1 MDALEALAILILAG
15 AIIVLLYYYMQ
26 NNADFM
32 NKMNRVKEYVP
43 SSVQTKTE
51 EEQIP
56 TGGYD
61 MAENV
66 DANSSTSMGEKLK
79 VKFKDIDMPNL
90 NTDVFSKRI
99 DTFLDEKSDE
109 LIKDWELATK
119 KDLSTLEKRCDT
131 AYRNVDELS
140 KRFNEY
146 REYTNERLASLD
158 ERLKKIEEDDE

>member
-26 NNADFM
+26 NNANFM
-32 NKMNRVKEYVP
+32 NKMNKVKDYIP
-43 SSVQTKTE
+43 SSVQTNTE
-51 EEQIP
+51 EEKIP
-56 TGGYD
+56 TGGYS
-61 MAENV
+61 MAENA
-66 DANSSTSMGEKLK
+66 DANSSTSMGEKIK

-119 KDLSTLEKRCDT
+119 KDLATLEKRSDT

-140 KRFNEY
+140 KKFNEY
-146 REYTNERLASLD
+146 REYTNGRLDSLD
-158 ERLKKIEEDDE
+158 ERLKKIEEDSE

>member
-32 NKMNRVKEYVP
+32 NKMNRVKDYVP

-61 MAENV
+61 MTENV

-146 REYTNERLASLD
+146 REYTNERLDSLD
-158 ERLKKIEEDDE
+158 ERIKKIEEDNE